1 MILRFNEDI
10 VKQGEAL
17 HPSAYLFNLYRREP
31 EPLEDARYSDLPA
44 ESRLFLADDVAQFK
58 AYLQELVPHKAKN
71 DVLFRRRLPSS
82 SSAYPYL
89 VSPRTH
95 H

>member
-10 VKQGEAL
+10 VKQGVAL

-44 ESRLFLADDVAQFK
+44 ESR
-58 AYLQELVPHKAKN
+58 P
-71 DVLFRRRLPSS
+71 RTTCSS
-82 SSAYPYL
+82 SSRMAI
-89 VSPRTH
+89 
-95 H
+95 